1 MFQKGSC
8 ILYLYMSNINS
19 FPSPVRINVL
29 YLEFWHEFLFPRN
42 CSTFV
47 PLFWG
52 TEYCWLSVLSFPY
65 HLCFHLE
72 NPFLL
77 FYFLISFS
85 FLKFT
90 SFIKLYQG
98 SCFVVVVVI
107 QHSWGPLLWRPKSFH
122 FSDFFLYHILTYIL
136 PYSMDRWRYMTVR
149 ITTWNRN
156 SIRAVRYKCICWM
169 SFRFGCELS
178 DWQRNY

>member
-1 MFQKGSC
+1 
-8 ILYLYMSNINS
+8 MSNINS
-19 FPSPVRINVL
+19 FPSPVGINVL
-29 YLEFWHEFLFPRN
+29 YLEFWHQFLFPRN

-52 TEYCWLSVLSFPY
+52 TEYCWLWVLSFPY

-98 SCFVVVVVI
+98 SFFFLLFSIHGARCFEDPSLFISVI
-107 QHSWGPLLWRPKSFH
+107 
-122 FSDFFLYHILTYIL
+122 FFLYHILTYIL
-136 PYSMDRWRYMTVR
+136 SYSMDRWRYMTVR
-149 ITTWNRN
+149 ITIWNRN
-156 SIRAVRYKCICWM
+156 SIRAVRYKCVCWM
-169 SFRFGCELS
+169 SFKFGCELS

>member
-19 FPSPVRINVL
+19 FPSPVGINVL
-29 YLEFWHEFLFPRN
+29 YLEFWHQFLFPRN

-47 PLFWG
+47 LLFWG
-52 TEYCWLSVLSFPY
+52 TEYCWLWVFSFPY
-65 HLCFHLE
+65 HLCFRLE

-98 SCFVVVVVI
+98 SFFCCYSAFM
-107 QHSWGPLLWRPKSFH
+107 GPVALKTQVFSFQW
-122 FSDFFLYHILTYIL
+122 FFFCTTYWHIFCHIPWTDGGIWL
-136 PYSMDRWRYMTVR
+136 
-149 ITTWNRN
+149 
-156 SIRAVRYKCICWM
+156 
-169 SFRFGCELS
+169 
-178 DWQRNY
+178 